1 MLKLLLVLNL
11 ILSPLISTAA
21 TSLILEAGYVENT
34 FNKVKIDGEKGSLFN
49 LNPALD
55 DDLYYR
61 LSLIHKLNSSHGFR
75 FLYAPLKFNGDK
87 AFSKN
92 INFGGVNFLAG
103 KKTEAEY
110 QFNSYRGTYFFEVVE
125 KENFL
130 LRIGGT
136 LKVKDAKIELTQA
149 DRKKFKKNTGVVP
162 LFYLF
167 SEYRWANGLS
177 LAFDFDGLAAPQGR
191 AFDLA
196 LMAGY
201 SFTAAYQFN
210 LGFRMLEGGV
220 DNDKVYNF
228 SQINYSFASFQFN
241 F

>member
-55 DDLYYR
+55 DDFYYR

-136 LKVKDAKIELTQA
+136 LKVRDAKIELTQA

-220 DNDKVYNF
+220 DNEKVYNF